1 MSDFQKISIVGS
13 TEFDSE
19 GKLTVTLRY
28 DSSSAETNGIGFKL
42 HFDGASLAVDSIT
55 NVFANATASGA
66 QAAGSIDVNGHAD
79 DQELSF
85 GWAAISGNFPGSEQ
99 ADLATITFSEVSG
112 GSDTN
117 LYVSPTSVSVGY
129 EFQTDHGIPAIPL
142 DITELPV
149 NENAG
154 ENQVI
159 ATVANGPSG
168 ATYELVDNTVYSSE
182 ETQVIIP
189 QQATSTQHLYVSEST
204 LSDDGTQVALTVSY
218 KADNPELNGI
228 GFVLH
233 FDSSVLSLD
242 NISSI
247 FSGAIASGA
256 ESSEN
261 IDDEDANTD
270 RLLSF
275 GWASISGNFPGQNQ
289 VDLAVITFNVDADAS
304 GVTPIN
310 FTPTS
315 TAAGY
320 AFNAQDHLIQLPV
333 TSPLSIDSST
343 GAVSLSVN
351 PDFESVPSYDFE
363 IVTADGAY
371 GSSASVNVVNV
382 DESAAIFDSA
392 SGSNTVAENATVIYT
407 AVANDSADVS
417 AGVTYSLSGADASLL
432 NIDENSGEVTVIGG
446 PDYETKTSYSFTVSV
461 TDGVNAP
468 GPASEQAVTVAITN
482 IDDTGPVFTSATEVT
497 AVENSGSNQVVYQAI
512 AEDAISDVT
521 SGPLTYSLVDDANGV
536 FTTDSSG
543 NVSLVTNP
551 DYETQSSYG
560 FTVRAADGNNNS
572 TDQAV
577 SLSISDIVVE
587 KPVFDETTPDPVL
600 DENTAFSYIAI
611 ASVDSQ
617 ATDQGIG
624 ETIVY
629 SLSDDANGAFVI
641 DSESGVVSMTVA
653 TDFEQGSG
661 YSFTVVATDDAGNF
675 SEKTVFV
682 TINNLDEVSPTF
694 GQTSVVLDP
703 IIENSGAGKV
713 IYTAQADDSGDIS
726 DGVSYSFAAYPS
738 TNTTLAE
745 AAENTQHVYI
755 SETTRSADGS
765 QLTAIVSY
773 NSSATD
779 TAGLGLRIHFDSS
792 VVSLSAISDALGDDL
807 IFASNQAVAD
817 IDDKD
822 NNPDTDSF
830 VDAAWASV
838 LGDWPDGSLPAN
850 LMTLIFEIND
860 SSAVST
866 VVGISAI
873 DSSQGF
879 EFDGQAL
886 TVPLAPLTTLGS
898 LTIDPTS
905 GEVVLLDNPDYE
917 AKDEYNFS
925 VLATDAAG
933 NKSDPLLVSLAV
945 SDEQLGIAS
954 SNIAQ
959 ALDENSGAGQV
970 IYSTAVSGVE
980 EQTNINYS
988 LLSDVSLQQ
997 GAIEQRFAE
1006 QQDGSIT
1013 LQLFV
1018 NPSLLSNYPNS
1029 LENFDLVIGY
1039 DDLLITQNSVSV
1051 AAEAEY
1057 MLVEETVAG
1066 EVKVAGIFLEQLPN
1080 ISDNPLVELNFKFE
1094 EGIGSVEFSITD
1106 VLIGTD
1112 HDPLQDSVSR
1122 YYDSRGFTIDE
1133 ATGNVTLVGDPDY
1146 ESKSNYIFSVMA
1158 TDASR
1163 GQSVIETVTLDINN
1177 VDDTAPIVDFVGV
1190 VDELSIVENS
1200 GTDQQI
1206 FTAAADDASDIS
1218 EGFTFSLAG
1227 ADANL
1232 FAIDATTG
1240 VVTLLENPDFEAKA
1254 SYNFSVV
1261 ATDAAG
1267 NMGQKEAVITVVNVD
1282 DTAPVIT
1289 SNESISID
1297 ENSGENQVV
1306 YTASAVDS
1314 DFNGQQEIVFSLDDS
1329 SDNVFSIN
1337 AQTGEVTLADDPD
1350 YEAQDQYSFTVIAT
1364 DGSGNQSAAKTVNL
1378 SVNDVDDFVLTGN
1391 VYHWS
1396 TQSLM
1401 DDVSVTMHHK
1411 DGGQHIDTVSTDT
1424 AGNFVIDELAADD
1437 VVVTLD
1443 RDLQPEDQ
1451 GRLVTSLDA
1460 LAALK
1465 IAVGL
1470 NPNAM
1475 DDYDGDQVGISPYQ
1489 FLAADVNKSGKI
1501 TSADAL
1507 EILRM
1512 AVRAPDAIEKEWM
1525 FVDESED
1532 FWDETANDGEGAL
1545 TVDRWSVDVDNDGAE
1560 MTVEEASEKNFV
1572 GVLLGDVYSNWQAPD
1587 DSHSMDYNNFVDLEN
1602 AGTAPMYQWGLSPQ
1616 YIPLEIDSDETA
1628 VSIDENS
1635 GELQQVYTVSANDDA
1650 TYTLGSGEDAD
1661 KFEIDTSSGVVVLT
1675 ENPDFESQQSY
1686 SFEVIAATSDGRS
1699 DSQTISLT
1707 INNIDDS
1714 APTITSG
1721 DTANNIVENSGVAQ
1735 VVYIVTAE
1743 DDASD
1748 IQALGDLTFSLSG
1761 TDASAFTINQQNGEV
1776 TLISDPDFE
1785 GQSQY
1790 SFDVIA
1796 TDTAG
1801 NASNAKTVT
1810 LSVIDIDDTAPVI
1823 TSSDVAPTVVENSGS
1838 NQVVYNASASDNSDG
1853 DLSYSIVG
1861 NLGLVLE
1868 ENAPDLLANTQH
1880 IYVSKREL
1888 SEDGS
1893 QVALTLSYLVDN
1905 ASLSGIGFTANFDS
1919 SVLSL
1924 SEVSNVFEGA
1934 IASGEQSAADA
1945 ENSDIDSSS
1954 DQMLSF
1960 GWASISGTFP
1970 GATSANLATIT
1981 FDIVDADAITAQ
1993 LNFVKTSSAAGYA
2006 FDAPSYDNVIPEAD
2020 IFSID
2025 SQTGDVSLLVDPDYE
2040 TTPQY
2045 SFDITATDSV
2055 GNVSSPKTI
2064 TLDIEDADEISPVFA
2079 SNSVIPNP
2087 VDDSSS
2093 VGVVVYTTSATDAGG
2108 SDAISYSLTGTD
2120 ASAFS
2125 INSSGEITLNSE
2137 TDYAV
2142 QSSYS
2147 FAVIATDTAG
2157 NVSQP
2162 QTITL
2167 AVNEPSPTITSTDM
2181 GEVLEGAGSDQV
2193 VYTATSNIAGASY
2206 SLVDETVYPD
2216 IETVITIP
2224 DVQANTQHVYI
2235 SDSLMSEDGSQ
2246 VTVTVSHN
2254 ASGSLY
2260 GLGLRIHYDSN
2271 DLTLSGVNEVL
2282 QDNLISGPFLDAL
2295 DDTANLDG
2303 DETTDSYVISSWA
2316 AITDNWTLDY
2326 PDVLMKLTFDITE
2339 GAMGYS
2345 AINFSKTSTTAGYTF
2360 DGQNQ
2365 DLVISAVAADS
2376 SLSIDSASGAV
2387 TLAGEADYQNLSNY
2401 RFTVTADNGTDSA
2414 SQDVGLAVADVLV
2427 TSDSYDG
2434 SENADVIALGLGS
2447 AEVTSG
2453 SGEDVY
2459 VIAQTLDEWSTSAHT
2474 LTDFDSSADA
2484 IDVSAALLAA
2494 GYTGISSA
2502 EGVEENLLNQMTNVS
2517 SDVLDLISSNDSSL
2531 DNAIGSN
2538 FDDATNVLTIFA
2550 DSDSSAGSSAIE
2562 SIEISIGD
2570 GSTVEEDDLTLAA
2583 FIA

>member
-13 TEFDSE
+13 TELDS

-28 DSSSAETNGIGFKL
+28 DASSAETNGIGFKL
-42 HFDGASLAVDSIT
+42 HFDGGSLAVDNIT
-55 NVFANATASGA
+55 DVFAGATASGA

-117 LYVSPTSVSVGY
+117 IYISKTSGAVGY

-149 NENAG
+149 DENSG

-204 LSDDGTQVALTVSY
+204 LSDDGTQVTVKVSY
-218 KADNPELNGI
+218 MADNPETNGVGFKLN
-228 GFVLH
+228 
-233 FDSSVLSLD
+233 FDGSALSLNNVSD
-242 NISSI
+242 V
-247 FSGAIASGA
+247 FSGATASGS
-256 ESSEN
+256 ESAGGAS
-261 IDDEDANTD
+261 DQDPSTD
-270 RLLSF
+270 RELSF
-275 GWASISGNFPGQNQ
+275 GWASISGNFPGANQ
-289 VDLAVITFNVDADAS
+289 VDLAVITFDVAPGA
-304 GVTPIN
+304 GGATPIN
-310 FTPTS
+310 LTKSSGAVGFTFD
-315 TAAGY
+315 G
-320 AFNAQDHLIQLPV
+320 QEHVVQLPAS
-333 TSPLSIDSST
+333 SPLSIDSST

-371 GSSASVNVVNV
+371 GSSASVNIVNV
-382 DESAAIFDSA
+382 DESAAVFDNA

-407 AVANDSADVS
+407 AVANDSADIS
-417 AGVTYSLSGADASLL
+417 NGVTFSLSGDDASLL
-432 NIDENSGEVTVIGG
+432 DIDPASGAVTVLSDI
-446 PDYETKTSYSFTVSV
+446 DYETKNSYNFSILAD
-461 TDGVNAP
+461 DGVNLA
-468 GPASEQAVTVAITN
+468 AEQFVTVNVNN
-482 IDDTGPVFTSATEVT
+482 IDDTPPIFTSATQASV
-497 AVENSGSNQVVYQAI
+497 VENSGANQVVYTAV
-512 AEDAISDVT
+512 AEDDASDIT
-521 SGPLTYSLVDDANGV
+521 SGPIAYSLVDDANGE
-536 FTTDSSG
+536 FTIDASG
-543 NVSLVTNP
+543 DVTLATNP
-551 DYETQSSYG
+551 DYEAQSSYS
-560 FTVRAADGNNNS
+560 FTVRATDGNNNS
-572 TDQAV
+572 TDQVVTLA
-577 SLSISDIVVE
+577 ISNIVVE

-617 ATDQGIG
+617 AADQGIG

-641 DSESGVVSMTVA
+641 DSESGAVSMTVA

-675 SEKTVFV
+675 SEKTVSV
-682 TINNLDEVSPTF
+682 TINNKDEVSPTF

-726 DGVSYSFAAYPS
+726 NGVSYSFAAYPS

-745 AAENTQHVYI
+745 AANNTQHVYI

-765 QLTAIVSY
+765 QLTATVSY
-773 NSSATD
+773 NSSAAD

-822 NNPDTDSF
+822 NNPVTDSF

-850 LMTLIFEIND
+850 LMTLTFDIND
-860 SSAVST
+860 SSAVLT

-959 ALDENSGAGQV
+959 AIDENSGAGQV

-1190 VDELSIVENS
+1190 VDELLIVENS

-1254 SYNFSVV
+1254 SYNFFVV
-1261 ATDAAG
+1261 ATDVAG

-1401 DDVSVTMHHK
+1401 DHVSVTMHHK

-1424 AGNFVIDELAADD
+1424 AGSFVIDELAADD

-1475 DDYDGDQVGISPYQ
+1475 DDYDRDQVGISPYQ

-1635 GELQQVYTVSANDDA
+1635 GALQPVYTVTANDDA
-1650 TYTLGSGEDAD
+1650 TYTLGSGGDAN
-1661 KFEIDTSSGVVVLT
+1661 KFEIDSSSGVVVLT

-1721 DTANNIVENSGVAQ
+1721 DTANSIVEHSGAAQ
-1735 VVYIVTAE
+1735 VVYTVTAE
-1743 DDASD
+1743 DDATDVQS
-1748 IQALGDLTFSLSG
+1748 LGELTFSLSG
-1761 TDASAFTINQQNGEV
+1761 TDVSAFTINQQNGEV

-1868 ENAPDLLANTQH
+1868 ENAPDLQANTQH

-1893 QVALTLSYLVDN
+1893 QVKLTLSYLVDN

-1934 IASGEQSAADA
+1934 IASGEQSADS
-1945 ENSDIDSSS
+1945 ENSDIESST
-1954 DQMLSF
+1954 DQQLSF

-1970 GATSANLATIT
+1970 GATSADLATVT
-1981 FDIVDADAITAQ
+1981 FDIVDADAITTQ
-1993 LNFVKTSSAAGYA
+1993 LNFVKTSSAAGYT
-2006 FDAPSYDNVIPEAD
+2006 FDASSYDNVIPEAD

-2045 SFDITATDSV
+2045 SFDITATDSA

-2064 TLDIEDADEISPVFA
+2064 TLNIEDADEISPVFA
-2079 SNSVIPNP
+2079 SNSVIPDP

-2167 AVNEPSPTITSTDM
+2167 AVNEPSPIITSTDM

-2246 VTVTVSHN
+2246 VTVTLSHN

-2345 AINFSKTSTTAGYTF
+2345 AINFSKTSATAGYTF

-2376 SLSIDSASGAV
+2376 SLSIDSATGDV
-2387 TLAGEADYQNLSNY
+2387 TLAGEADYQNVSNY

-2414 SQDVGLAVADVLV
+2414 SQDVGLVVADALV

-2434 SENADVIALGLGS
+2434 TENADVIALGLGS

-2453 SGEDVY
+2453 NGEDVY

-2474 LTDFDSSADA
+2474 LTDFDSSADT

-2494 GYTGISSA
+2494 GYTGMSSV

-2517 SDVLDLISSNDSSL
+2517 SEVLDLISSNDSSL
-2531 DNAIGSN
+2531 DNAIGSY

-2562 SIEISIGD
+2562 SIEISVGD